1 MIERLTNPKT
11 VKALC
16 EKYGFRFK
24 KGLGQ
29 NFLIDERVVEDTIAG
44 TGITKNTSVIEIGPG
59 FGSLTQSLLEAAKE
73 VTAIELDSNL
83 IPVLSNLFGSS
94 ENFHLINADVLKTDL
109 NPLILNEDTV
119 VVANLPYY
127 ITTPIVSALLEK
139 RYPFKSITVMV
150 QKEVAK
156 RMVAT
161 CREKDYGAL
170 SCMIDYYTDASIL
183 RDVKPHCFTPQPG
196 VDSSVVLMKLLKTP
210 KVSPKNETVYFKTV
224 KAVFLQRRKTLL
236 NGLSNSGF
244 FSQSKEEIASLLET
258 LGYSPSVRGETL
270 SIQDFCRISDQLSLP
285 KKAPV

>member
-1 MIERLTNPKT
+1 MTDRVTNPKI
-11 VKALC
+11 VKELC
-16 EKYGFRFK
+16 ERYGFRFK

-29 NFLIDERVVEDTIAG
+29 NFLIDESVVEDTIVG
-44 TGITKNTSVIEIGPG
+44 TGITRNTSVIEIGPG
-59 FGSLTQSLLEAAKE
+59 FGSLTQSLLEAAKD

-83 IPVLSNLFGSS
+83 IPVLTDLFGSA

-109 NPLILNEDTV
+109 NQIIQNEDTV

-139 RYPFKSITVMV
+139 RYPLKSITVMV

-170 SCMIDYYTDASIL
+170 SCMVDYYTNASIL
-183 RDVKPHCFTPQPG
+183 RDVKPHCFTPQPS
-196 VDSSVVLMKLLKTP
+196 VNSSIVLMKLLKTP
-210 KVSPKNETVYFKTV
+210 KVNPKEEAVYFKTV

-244 FSQSKEEIASLLET
+244 FSQTKEEITSILEE
-258 LGYSPSVRGETL
+258 LGYSPTVRGETL
-270 SIQDFCRISDQLSLP
+270 SIQDFCRISDQLSQR
-285 KKAPV
+285 